1 MKPEELKLIIE
12 QAIEGKLDYL
22 WLVIAIVSFIFALF
36 GSFFGAYMKRKGEN
50 VATKEDFQTLL
61 GQLSEQ
67 VRTTEQIKADI
78 NSSQLATTEQIKSA
92 ISNDYWRFQ
101 EWNRTRRAKLEDL
114 VNCAFELQ
122 QLVNDD
128 TNKLREEFYSNSD
141 AIFNRVP
148 TQILQIEMLSM
159 LYFYEELHSES
170 LDLLISFQKLQGKI
184 IEQFNLHRKF
194 NSGQLTDINIL
205 RTADMPTEV
214 AKLHRVFSTNFNEFQ
229 TVARKTLN
237 EIARI

>member
-22 WLVIAIVSFIFALF
+22 WLVIAIVSFIFSLF

-101 EWNRTRRAKLEDL
+101 EWNKTRRSKLEDL
-114 VNCAFELQ
+114 VNCVFELQ

-141 AIFNRVP
+141 AIFNRMP
-148 TQILQIEMLSM
+148 TQILQIEMISM

-170 LDLLISFQKLQGKI
+170 LDLLLSFQRLQGKI

-194 NSGQLTDINIL
+194 NSGQLTDINVL
-205 RTADMPTEV
+205 READMPTEI
-214 AKLHRVFSTNFNEFQ
+214 AKLHRAFSANFNEFQ
-229 TVARKTLN
+229 KVARKTLN